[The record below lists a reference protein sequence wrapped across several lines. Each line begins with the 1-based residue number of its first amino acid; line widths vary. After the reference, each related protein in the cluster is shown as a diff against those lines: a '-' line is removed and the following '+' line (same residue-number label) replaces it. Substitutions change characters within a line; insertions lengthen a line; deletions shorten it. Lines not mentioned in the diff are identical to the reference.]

1 MKIMSW
7 GICEILNN
15 STIQLMSNLTSKM
28 TQKSTEGNGILHF
41 FLKFGMIK
49 LLEVLN
55 EVFIFQ
61 ILFLLLDSCVVCFLA
76 MSILTKQ
83 FCMYIQLFSFNCTQI
98 TWRCFSP
105 RAISHVKSPMKSRT
119 WCTQRF
125 ISETHFVQ
133 ESCTEESRIVSN
145 SQLSGFNEVCL

>member
-7 GICEILNN
+7 GICEILKN
-15 STIQLMSNLTSKM
+15 STIQLMSNLASKM

-61 ILFLLLDSCVVCFLA
+61 ILFLLLNSCVVCWHLTFFSPMNIKLINCFLA
-76 MSILTKQ
+76 MSILNKQ

-98 TWRCFSP
+98 TWRCFFS
-105 RAISHVKSPMKSRT
+105 SCNQSRKKPDEKQNLGHLT
-119 WCTQRF
+119 
-125 ISETHFVQ
+125 IY
-133 ESCTEESRIVSN
+133 
-145 SQLSGFNEVCL
+145 